1 MRLGIATPTL
11 IRNFLNDKDPSLVSI
26 IVQLRVLQSKPCLPQ
41 IPVKDGKMIRNG
53 TAQQK
58 AIIRREFRRAKILLF
73 ASGKLN
79 VIHLKKNS
87 SYFLKYL
94 PSIDHRSI
102 IFIANYLLLIDNQL
116 K

>member
-11 IRNFLNDKDPSLVSI
+11 IRNFLNDKEPSAASI

-41 IPVKDGKMIRNG
+41 IPVKDGKMIKNG

-58 AIIRREFRRAKILLF
+58 AIIKRDLRRVKILWL

-79 VIHLKKNS
+79 VIHLKMITNFHEYINILAFDCRK
-87 SYFLKYL
+87 
-94 PSIDHRSI
+94 HM
-102 IFIANYLLLIDNQL
+102 
-116 K
+116 